1 MDHPFFLG
9 EGGRAVGLMIEQNLI
24 LDHDVCYNC
33 HIYASFHKHKDQCR
47 TAAEVGCI
55 RPKNCHSKGR
65 VPKKKLEFSNI
76 LEDPFRLPQ
85 KLEFFFYLLLNEVGN
100 VGDPTP
106 LLGLSNFFFLFLN
119 PFL

>member
-47 TAAEVGCI
+47 TEADVEGKYI
-55 RPKNCHSKGR
+55 RPKNFHYISR
-65 VPKKKLEFSNI
+65 
-76 LEDPFRLPQ
+76 
-85 KLEFFFYLLLNEVGN
+85 
-100 VGDPTP
+100 
-106 LLGLSNFFFLFLN
+106 
-119 PFL
+119 